1 MMVSMG
7 DASSRLSG
15 SNRCYG
21 WAFGDY
27 TLAEGQKLW
36 NRLEISLNMESLEF
50 KTDSII
56 TGGSGME
63 LQKKLEIVL
72 SIMLHT
78 MNKWYG
84 AVIIANSSRMLF
96 MELHG

>member
-1 MMVSMG
+1 MV
-7 DASSRLSG
+7 
-15 SNRCYG
+15 
-21 WAFGDY
+21 W
-27 TLAEGQKLW
+27 K
-36 NRLEISLNMESLEF
+36 
-50 KTDSII
+50 
-56 TGGSGME
+56 

-84 AVIIANSSRMLF
+84 AVIIANSFRMLF